1 MRSTAPRARSTLAVL
16 LGLTGLAGSAGL
28 ASATEGSPIVVEIEA
43 DRFVP
48 DRVEIEAGA
57 TIEWHNA
64 ADVAR
69 SVEADDGSFDSG
81 RLRPGQSVVV
91 SFAEPGE
98 YPYHGTVGGR
108 NPSSPAGLVVVHP
121 SDPGGQGT
129 PPPEDP
135 AEQPSEGVDAEE
147 PADEEAPPPAD
158 ATPPPPV
165 EDALWDPGPD
175 DPATQPGEVTAPPAP
190 AAVPASA
197 GRSAVVAGQAQE
209 GVTIVDNAYQPKQ
222 IEVDAGTTVLWTQE
236 GELPHTVTADDGSFD
251 SGEMGQGDTYS
262 QTFQQPGSFP
272 YYCTFHGAPGGVGMS
287 GTVVVSGGAGGPGDG
302 QDPSGDE
309 GQGNAADDQPEATL
323 ADTGTSVGPLSLA
336 AVALMVAGITL
347 LLVDRGRRP
356 AVPALTGFEN
366 LGPPDPAPQGR
377 PLLG

>member
-1 MRSTAPRARSTLAVL
+1 MP
-16 LGLTGLAGSAGL
+16 
-28 ASATEGSPIVVEIEA
+28 P
-43 DRFVP
+43 
-48 DRVEIEAGA
+48 
-57 TIEWHNA
+57 
-64 ADVAR
+64 
-69 SVEADDGSFDSG
+69 
-81 RLRPGQSVVV
+81 
-91 SFAEPGE
+91 
-98 YPYHGTVGGR
+98 
-108 NPSSPAGLVVVHP
+108 PSSRRGCSL
-121 SDPGGQGT
+121 
-129 PPPEDP
+129 
-135 AEQPSEGVDAEE
+135 
-147 PADEEAPPPAD
+147 
-158 ATPPPPV
+158 
-165 EDALWDPGPD
+165 GPD

-356 AVPALTGFEN
+356 AAPALTGFEN
-366 LGPPDPAPQGR
+366 LGPPGPAPQGR